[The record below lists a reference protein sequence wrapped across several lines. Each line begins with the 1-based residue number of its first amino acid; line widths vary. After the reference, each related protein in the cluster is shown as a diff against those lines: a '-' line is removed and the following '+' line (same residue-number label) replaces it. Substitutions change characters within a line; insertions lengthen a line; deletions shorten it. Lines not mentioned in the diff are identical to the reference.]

1 MRMHRAASALVL
13 ALSAVGLAGLT
24 GCSNTEAPLGNSQWQ
39 VSAIYDTDVR
49 GGLLPETQQGRSFL
63 IFGEDSLTGTS
74 GCVHLTGHVEW
85 QDEGMRITA
94 FSSSPIDGAQCLPG
108 DEDTAD
114 RLQSVLNNQNLTYT
128 RPSDN
133 SLKLQQSASEDKQDW
148 QSVPAVEF
156 LSGPKEG

>member
-1 MRMHRAASALVL
+1 
-13 ALSAVGLAGLT
+13 
-24 GCSNTEAPLGNSQWQ
+24 
-39 VSAIYDTDVR
+39 
-49 GGLLPETQQGRSFL
+49 
-63 IFGEDSLTGTS
+63 
-74 GCVHLTGHVEW
+74 
-85 QDEGMRITA
+85 MRITD
-94 FSSSPIDGAQCLPG
+94 FSSSPIDDTQCLPG

-133 SLKLQQSASEDKQDW
+133 SLKLQQSAPEDKQDW